1 MKTYEVVFNEDE
13 DKGIY
18 AVSVV
23 ESPAMESMFIAL
35 SSDSNKVPVNIQF
48 KDSDEA
54 KKENTLL
61 GVALIPDKK
70 IYRNIEGDEFN
81 IVFSKETIKKAAHT
95 FLKKG
100 YQHNS
105 TVEHEDKIEGVSIVE
120 SWIVKDPE
128 NNTANA
134 YNLAKEDIKE
144 GTWIVKMKCDNEDIY
159 NKAINGDIKGFSI
172 DGLFSL
178 EEVKLK
184 SSIEMS
190 EKTLKETLKE
200 SLDGFKAEIKALFSK
215 EVKLMEVKTS
225 DGVVISYE
233 GESLEAGVEVFVM
246 NEEDEKIP
254 LPAGEYELEGGMT
267 LVIEDDGVVSSV
279 SESSEEEEIEMS
291 DDDKN
296 AIIEQVKEMMA
307 QLKSEVTIDLDKVKA
322 ELSDKAKENEVL
334 KSEIQKLETKLKEE
348 PAQQPLRHTDKE
360 VKLSEN
366 PSLKERL
373 AHIKSKFN

>member
-23 ESPAMESMFIAL
+23 ENPAMESMFIAL

-95 FLKKG
+95 FLKNG

-128 NNTANA
+128 NDTANA

-215 EVKLMEVKTS
+215 EVKLMEVKTA

-254 LPAGEYELEGGMT
+254 LPAGEYELEGGIT

-366 PSLKERL
+366 PTLTERIRF
-373 AHIKSKFN
+373 AKSKF